1 MKINKS
7 SAVLFTILCLVFIL
21 FACNKLEQSAKQ
33 FGENQKFN
41 GIWQITSFQTF
52 DSTITDFDYLPFI
65 KFEGNTFVISLNDKI
80 IQRGTFKIN
89 VKPKMNSAVFKVV
102 SGTDNWVAP
111 NAIYEFKDSSLTIKF
126 SEKIIK
132 DGFVIK
138 KGSKDF
144 IEKLQKV
151 E

>member
-7 SAVLFTILCLVFIL
+7 SVVLFTIIGIVFMF
-21 FACNKLEQSAKQ
+21 FACNKLEDSAKQ

-41 GIWQITSFQTF
+41 GIWQITSFQTY

-80 IQRGTFKIN
+80 IQRGTFKIDIKQN
-89 VKPKMNSAVFKVV
+89 TNKASFNVV
-102 SGTDNWVAP
+102 SGTDNWVAK
-111 NAIYEFKDSSLTIKF
+111 NALYEFKDSSLNIKV
-126 SEKIIK
+126 SEKLIK
-132 DGFVIK
+132 DGFAIK

-144 IEKLQKV
+144 IEKLLKV

>member
-7 SAVLFTILCLVFIL
+7 SAVLFTIFGIVFLL
-21 FACNKLEQSAKQ
+21 FACNKFEESAKQ

-41 GIWQITSFQTF
+41 GIWQITSFQTY

-80 IQRGTFKIN
+80 IQRGTFKID
-89 VKPKMNSAVFKVV
+89 VKQAENSAVFKVV
-102 SGTDNWVAP
+102 SGSENWVAP
-111 NAIYEFKDSSLTIKF
+111 NAIYEFKDSSLTLKF
-126 SEKIIK
+126 SDKLIK

-144 IEKLQKV
+144 IEKLLKV